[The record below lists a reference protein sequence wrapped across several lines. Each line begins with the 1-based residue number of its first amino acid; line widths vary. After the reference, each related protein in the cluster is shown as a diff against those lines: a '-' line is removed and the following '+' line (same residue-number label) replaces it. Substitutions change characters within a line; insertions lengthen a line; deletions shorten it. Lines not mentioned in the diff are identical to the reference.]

1 MNRAAMLF
9 PGGRF
14 RAFTMSY
21 DDGVEQD
28 VRLISIMK
36 KRAVKGTF
44 NLNSGLYAAEGTV
57 YPQGQVHRRMT
68 REMCLKTYDPAVCE
82 VAVHGYEHL
91 FWNQIPDGR
100 RTLEIIKD
108 RQTLES
114 DFGRIVRGA
123 AYPYGAY
130 DAGSVEA
137 LRGAG
142 LVYCRTVNSTHS
154 FRLPEN
160 WLTLHPTCHHD
171 DEKLFELG
179 DRFLALRDPGQTA
192 LFYLWG
198 HSYEFEGKNNWDRI
212 ESFLDKVG
220 GIADVWYATNIEV
233 YDYVQAFRRLE
244 FSADGARVHNPSAIA
259 VWFWDGKIAHMLA
272 PGETAVL

>member
-1 MNRAAMLF
+1 MLF

-28 VRLISIMK
+28 IRLISIMK
-36 KRAVKGTF
+36 KNAVKGTF
-44 NLNSGLYAAEGTV
+44 NLNSGLYAADGTV

-82 VAVHGYEHL
+82 VAVHGFEHL
-91 FWNQIPDGR
+91 YWTQLPEGK

-108 RQTLES
+108 RESLEN

-123 AYPYGAY
+123 AYPYGWY
-130 DAGSVEA
+130 DGACVES
-137 LRGAG
+137 LKNAG
-142 LVYCRTVNSTHS
+142 LVYCRTVVSTHS

-160 WLTLHPTCHHD
+160 WLTLHPTCHHKD
-171 DEKLFELG
+171 SALNDLA
-179 DRFLALRDPGQTA
+179 DRFISLKNPGETA

-198 HSYEFEGKNNWDRI
+198 HSYEFEGNNNWPLI
-212 ESFLDKVG
+212 EDFLAKIG
-220 GIADVWYATNIEV
+220 GIADVWYATNIEI
-233 YDYVQAFRRLE
+233 YDYVQAFRQLQ
-244 FSADGARVHNPSAIA
+244 FSADGAIVHNPSAIP
-259 VWFWDGKIAHMLA
+259 VWLWDGRIAHMLA
-272 PGETAVL
+272 SGETCTL